1 MTGWSISLL
10 WRVSVNRGGPM
21 FRNTKNYMALP
32 YNPKLKERAKELRQA
47 GNVSEVLFWNQV
59 KNKQFKGF
67 DFDRQKIVGNYIVD
81 FYCSNCNVV
90 IEIDG
95 SSHDD
100 KQEYDAARDS
110 FLESL
115 GLTVIHIPVV
125 DVMKK
130 MNGVMKILFNHPAL
144 EGTPPSEGNF
154 APIDILDYI
163 YAVLHSPTYR
173 EKYKEFLKIDFPRV
187 PYPKYKDTFWQLVK
201 LGG

>member
-1 MTGWSISLL
+1 MGLTFVPEKFPSSGGLAES
-10 WRVSVNRGGPM
+10 RGGI
-21 FRNTKNYMALP
+21 NTKNYMDLP
-32 YNPKLKERAKELRQA
+32 SNPNLKERAKELRQA
-47 GNVSEVLFWNQV
+47 DNLSEVLFWNQV
-59 KNKQFKGF
+59 KNKQCQGF

-81 FYCSNCNVV
+81 FYRSNCNVV

-144 EGTPPSEGNF
+144 EGTPSIGGEFCTNRHFRLHLCRFTF
-154 APIDILDYI
+154 ANIPRKIQR
-163 YAVLHSPTYR
+163 VF
-173 EKYKEFLKIDFPRV
+173 KY
-187 PYPKYKDTFWQLVK
+187 
-201 LGG
+201 

>member
-1 MTGWSISLL
+1 MYYLCNIVEL
-10 WRVSVNRGGPM
+10 
-21 FRNTKNYMALP
+21 FFFHYRN
-32 YNPKLKERAKELRQA
+32 YNKPNIIEDAFDHT
-47 GNVSEVLFWNQV
+47 SV
-59 KNKQFKGF
+59 KNKQCQGF

-130 MNGVMKILFNHPAL
+130 MNGVMKMLFNHPAL
-144 EGTPPSEGNF
+144 EGTPSIGGEFCTNRHFRLHLCRFTF
-154 APIDILDYI
+154 ANIP
-163 YAVLHSPTYR
+163 R
-173 EKYKEFLKIDFPRV
+173 KI
-187 PYPKYKDTFWQLVK
+187 Q
-201 LGG
+201 

>member
-1 MTGWSISLL
+1 M
-10 WRVSVNRGGPM
+10 
-21 FRNTKNYMALP
+21 
-32 YNPKLKERAKELRQA
+32 
-47 GNVSEVLFWNQV
+47 
-59 KNKQFKGF
+59 
-67 DFDRQKIVGNYIVD
+67 D
-81 FYCSNCNVV
+81 FYRSHCNVV

-130 MNGVMKILFNHPAL
+130 MNGVMKMLFNHPAL

-173 EKYKEFLKIDFPRV
+173 EKYKEFLKIDFPRA
-187 PYPKYKDTFWQLVK
+187 PYPKDKDTFWQLVK
-201 LGG
+201 FGGQIREIHNSISIRRRQRGCKTKILKRKSVHQ